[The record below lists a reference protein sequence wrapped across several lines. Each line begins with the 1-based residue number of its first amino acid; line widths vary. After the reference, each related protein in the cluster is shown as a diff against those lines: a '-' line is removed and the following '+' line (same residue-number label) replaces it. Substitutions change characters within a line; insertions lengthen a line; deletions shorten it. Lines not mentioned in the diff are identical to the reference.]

1 MKVSDEKIIAALLST
16 TTNAEAAQAAG
27 LSTTQLYNRMRHP
40 DFKEKLAEARARLM
54 EGATAALQ
62 ARMGEAVD
70 AMTAVM
76 RDPEAPAQTRLN
88 AAEAVLRNSLK
99 LSERSDIAARMDEI
113 EVLLKEVENRK

>member
-27 LSTTQLYNRMRHP
+27 LSTTQLYNCMRHP
-40 DFKEKLAEARARLM
+40 DFKEKLAEARARLLD
-54 EGATAALQ
+54 GATAALQ
-62 ARMGEAVD
+62 ARVGEAVA

-76 RDPEAPAQTRLN
+76 HDPEAPAQTRLN

-99 LSERSDIAARMDEI
+99 LSERTDVLDRMDTLEKKI
-113 EVLLKEVENRK
+113 MEAENDH